1 MSKYYGSMQAMRGAP
16 NVVPNTDYTVWAN
29 KYLAVKNYKETAID
43 LLQLAFPSLTQT
55 ELEYAVD
62 RSIAEHMQWH
72 DATIDNSYKKSKAKI
87 TLPDLTNYIL
97 SKGPIM
103 TNYGVLF
110 TKHAT
115 VPHPLYKMV
124 DGFINTRDVMK
135 KEMFKH
141 PKGSFEFN
149 KYSLLQLLYKLDANA
164 LYGANGM
171 PTCFYYNFYVAAAIT
186 TQGRSLNSAMALF
199 FESFLANNV
208 PFASLNEVVTFIYD
222 TIHDPFK
229 FDDRL

>member
-72 DATIDNSYKKSKAKI
+72 EATIDNSYKKSKAKI

-110 TKHAT
+110 TKHADI
-115 VPHPLYKMV
+115 PHPLYKMV
-124 DGFINTRDVMK
+124 DGFINT
-135 KEMFKH
+135 
-141 PKGSFEFN
+141 
-149 KYSLLQLLYKLDANA
+149 
-164 LYGANGM
+164 
-171 PTCFYYNFYVAAAIT
+171 
-186 TQGRSLNSAMALF
+186 
-199 FESFLANNV
+199 
-208 PFASLNEVVTFIYD
+208 
-222 TIHDPFK
+222 
-229 FDDRL
+229 